1 MDLLGGKMLGFVLVM
16 TRIGAFFATAPV
28 FSWKSIPVKV
38 KLVTALLLSV
48 FFASNTSY
56 LIKGED
62 TFVLEAAILMAMEA
76 IYGLAMGLTAAF
88 LFTSV
93 KVGARIVER
102 QMGLAMASVMDPLSG
117 ESGQTLGVLMEMIFM
132 LLFLSANGHHMFIMT
147 MSKSYDAFP
156 IGTIPQIGILTE
168 GLITTSVT
176 MLILGLKIS
185 APMLA
190 ASFLLMVILGVMARI
205 APEMNILFLSLPMRV
220 CMGLLMVGIF
230 FPFINNFVAD
240 FAVWMNKLMPL

>member
-28 FSWKSIPVKV
+28 FSWQSIPVKV

-62 TFVLEAAILMAMEA
+62 TLVLEAAILMVMEI
-76 IYGLAMGLTAAF
+76 IYGLAMGLTATF
-88 LFTSV
+88 LFTSI
-93 KVGARIVER
+93 KIGARIVER

-117 ESGQTLGVLMEMIFM
+117 ESGQTLGVMIEMIFM
-132 LLFLSANGHHMFIMT
+132 LLFLSANGHHIFIMT

-156 IGTIPQIGILTE
+156 IGTIPQIGTLTE
-168 GLITTSVT
+168 GLINTSVT

-220 CMGLLMVGIF
+220 GMGLFMVGIF
-230 FPFINNFVAD
+230 FPFINNFVQD
-240 FAVWMNKLMPL
+240 FAGWMDKLMPL